1 MSIKEWALGGLGFI
15 VGMSFRVGYRYWARG
30 SGPWAVSQIPC
41 YRSNS
46 CCLRLSII
54 PVDTFITG
62 SLCNDQQWRTQDFS
76 MGGSVTSHRDDVKM
90 LQLAYSSSEV
100 LKCIGL

>member
-1 MSIKEWALGGLGFI
+1 MPIKEWAFSGLGFI

-46 CCLRLSII
+46 CCLRSSII
-54 PVDTFITG
+54 PIDTFITG
-62 SLCNDQQWRTQDFS
+62 SLCNDRNALAVDLRSINFKLFGQSVFL
-76 MGGSVTSHRDDVKM
+76 SVTLGS
-90 LQLAYSSSEV
+90 
-100 LKCIGL
+100 